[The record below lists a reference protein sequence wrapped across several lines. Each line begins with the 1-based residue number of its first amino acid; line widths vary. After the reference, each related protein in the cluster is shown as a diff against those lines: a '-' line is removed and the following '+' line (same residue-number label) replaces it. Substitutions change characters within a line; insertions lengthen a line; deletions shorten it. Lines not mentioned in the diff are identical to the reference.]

1 MRNKR
6 QPSAQ
11 IGDDVV
17 SRFASFWPDGDQK
30 TAPLAS
36 KKQMIRDHISGTRK
50 VKLLDEKLP
59 GKMFML
65 D

>member
-36 KKQMIRDHISGTRK
+36 KKQMI
-50 VKLLDEKLP
+50 
-59 GKMFML
+59 
-65 D
+65 

>member
-11 IGDDVV
+11 FGDDVV

-36 KKQMIRDHISGTRK
+36 KKQMSWDHILGTRK
-50 VKLLDEKLP
+50 VKLLDDKLP
-59 GKMFML
+59 DKMFML

>member
-36 KKQMIRDHISGTRK
+36 KKANDLRSHLRHKKSKIVG
-50 VKLLDEKLP
+50 
-59 GKMFML
+59 
-65 D
+65 

>member
-6 QPSAQ
+6 QPIAQ
-11 IGDDVV
+11 FGDDVV

-36 KKQMIRDHISGTRK
+36 KEQMSWDHILGTRK
-50 VKLLDEKLP
+50 LKLLDDNFP
-59 GKMFML
+59 DKMFML